1 MQNQIES
8 QIIEKQTDG
17 IGRVRY
23 IAILVFISINLV
35 AISGFIA
42 GILFFSTGS
51 DNYKCDIWK
60 ESVCY
65 VLYDKNSNKPIG
77 EFGFFPAIL
86 YYLLTFGDFNKQ
98 ISAPFEIQIFIYL
111 PFILGYF
118 VTNFL
123 IKSSV
128 QSPLNIIIV
137 IGRGILGFFGLGGLF
152 VIFKLLF
159 VIGEFA
165 DRVGEFVGRVGAYF
179 WLLLIFLWF
188 FGGYTYMTRIW
199 KVMEPME
206 HENY

>member
-1 MQNQIES
+1 MEQA
-8 QIIEKQTDG
+8 EKQTDG

-35 AISGFIA
+35 AISGVA
-42 GILFFSTGS
+42 VILFSPAGS
-51 DNYKCDIWK
+51 DNYVKCDIWK

-65 VLYDKNSNKPIG
+65 VLYDKNSNRPIG
-77 EFGFFPAIL
+77 EFSFFPAIL
-86 YYLLTFGDFNKQ
+86 YYLRTFGDLNKQ

-111 PFILGYF
+111 HFILGYF

-137 IGRGILGFFGLGGLF
+137 IGRGILGFFGLGGLS

-165 DRVGEFVGRVGAYF
+165 DRVGEFVGTVGVYF
-179 WLLLIFLWF
+179 WLLLLFLWF